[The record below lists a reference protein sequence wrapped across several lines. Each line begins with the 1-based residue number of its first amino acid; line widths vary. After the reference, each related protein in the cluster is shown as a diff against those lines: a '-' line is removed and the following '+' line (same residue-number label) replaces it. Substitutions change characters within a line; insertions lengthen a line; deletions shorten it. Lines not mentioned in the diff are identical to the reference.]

1 MALSKAV
8 HKADKP
14 TYIDKARQLGY
25 KAKEGYSIYRV
36 RIKRGGRKK
45 LVNNGNTRGKCVNAG
60 IYEQKPS
67 LNLQGMAEI
76 KLGKKIRNLRILNSY
91 WVGQDGTYKYYEV
104 IMVDPLCQR
113 IRDDP
118 RINWICNPVMKHR
131 ECRGLTSATKK
142 SRGLGKGIR
151 YNQTIGGSRGN
162 ENSELVWGSI
172 LKVLHKLPMDDEIKL
187 EDELTETSVEV
198 VLDQPAEDKQLPT
211 LNSNNIYDFEIDNM
225 EDKPWNRP
233 GADITDYFNYGF
245 NETTWKKIYR

>member
-1 MALSKAV
+1 MSAMQYLREIRKKKLSDLNRYLYTIRCYQFRLSTAV

-151 YNQTIGGSRGN
+151 YNQTIGGSRYSCWKRRN
-162 ENSELVWGSI
+162 TVS
-172 LKVLHKLPMDDEIKL
+172 LKK
-187 EDELTETSVEV
+187 
-198 VLDQPAEDKQLPT
+198 
-211 LNSNNIYDFEIDNM
+211 
-225 EDKPWNRP
+225 
-233 GADITDYFNYGF
+233 
-245 NETTWKKIYR
+245 YR